1 MHLEKVYDCTN
12 IHNYISVNIRMSSSH
27 CMCNEGEIKK
37 MKEKELAIVNYNAAM
52 KKRKKKK
59 DEEKI

>member
-1 MHLEKVYDCTN
+1 
-12 IHNYISVNIRMSSSH
+12 
-27 CMCNEGEIKK
+27 MCNEGEIKK

-59 DEEKI
+59 DEEKN